1 MKATR
6 KTLDRAIEL
15 NKLVDQ
21 VRGYSSGMKPE
32 MFEIFSEE
40 ELQKLN
46 RKEERLLRKLG
57 CAV

>member
-1 MKATR
+1 MKATE
-6 KTLDRAIEL
+6 KTIKRAIEL
-15 NKLVDQ
+15 NKIVDQ
-21 VRGYSSGMKPE
+21 ERGYSSGMKPE

-46 RKEERLLRKLG
+46 RKEERFLRKLG